1 MIQSV
6 IAEAHKAG
14 AKVGLRGQ
22 APKDR
27 PEFAEF
33 LVNCGVDSLSVTAN
47 SFIAMK
53 HHVPAA
59 K

>member
-22 APKDR
+22 APKDH

-33 LVNCGVDSLSVTAN
+33 LVNCGVNSLSMTTN
-47 SFIAMK
+47 GSS
-53 HHVPAA
+53 
-59 K
+59 